1 MYGDVTSRNHQ
12 AYSWGHLV
20 LNNTDYINIVA
31 VCGFAISE
39 IIFFKN
45 SSSFFLK
52 LGKLDKEVI
61 WTGREFQIF
70 GPW

>member
-1 MYGDVTSRNHQ
+1 MAGGPLETTRLIVEVTS
-12 AYSWGHLV
+12 
-20 LNNTDYINIVA
+20 YITIQITSILLQCA
-31 VCGFAISE
+31 ALPFQKL
-39 IIFFKN
+39 FFKN